1 MKKAKNI
8 FKFSAT
14 AFLVML
20 VLLCIYT
27 FVVTDIMKK
36 DYVNVFGYSYFVVA
50 TGSMSGTIEVDDIIF
65 VKITKDVKVND
76 VVTFKNKDG
85 DIITHRLIKLD
96 GARYITKG
104 DVNNVS
110 DEAISK
116 DQIIGRVSFVVSPSF
131 ILKCIAIFLIIFI
144 FLALVNFDNIIKK
157 FIIGDSNNK
166 EPVLPKKGFNIK
178 QDLKTTQSI
187 SNDNVS
193 IDKNENNNNSKTKK
207 IQSIL
212 KNDSS
217 VELLEDS
224 VPTNSNRLPDDIFKN
239 PKKRFE
245 EPSSGLTVTISID
258 EMEELDKIHS
268 REVLQKEREELVEN
282 YDDYQFS
289 YTPMKKKNKNLREKE
304 TIDFVVSILKCKNNS
319 IAKARM
325 NKKWLER
332 YRYVYKLCFLL
343 LTGSTELLN
352 DEIERP
358 PFKEIYDYD
367 LDKVGL
373 TQSIRNRIYDMPI
386 YVFLRILTYSVLY
399 NDDEMFDG
407 IYKILKYKAMI
418 DPNKEFTQLSR
429 SDKEAFKQVNTL
441 ISFMKKVSNKF
452 DNKHVFELEKIER
465 MVQIG
470 KY

>member
-1 MKKAKNI
+1 M
-8 FKFSAT
+8 
-14 AFLVML
+14 
-20 VLLCIYT
+20 
-27 FVVTDIMKK
+27 
-36 DYVNVFGYSYFVVA
+36 
-50 TGSMSGTIEVDDIIF
+50 
-65 VKITKDVKVND
+65 
-76 VVTFKNKDG
+76 
-85 DIITHRLIKLD
+85 
-96 GARYITKG
+96 
-104 DVNNVS
+104 
-110 DEAISK
+110 
-116 DQIIGRVSFVVSPSF
+116 
-131 ILKCIAIFLIIFI
+131 
-144 FLALVNFDNIIKK
+144 
-157 FIIGDSNNK
+157 
-166 EPVLPKKGFNIK
+166 
-178 QDLKTTQSI
+178 
-187 SNDNVS
+187 
-193 IDKNENNNNSKTKK
+193 
-207 IQSIL
+207 
-212 KNDSS
+212 
-217 VELLEDS
+217 
-224 VPTNSNRLPDDIFKN
+224 NRLPDDIFKN
-239 PKKRFE
+239 PKKRLE

-289 YTPMKKKNKNLREKE
+289 YTPMKKKSKNLREKE

-319 IAKARM
+319 VAKARM

-332 YRYVYKLCFLL
+332 YRYIYKLCFLL
-343 LTGSTELLN
+343 LTRSTDLLN

-386 YVFLRILTYSVLY
+386 YVFLRILTYSILY

-429 SDKEAFKQVNTL
+429 SDKEAFKQINTL
-441 ISFMKKVSNKF
+441 ISFMRKVSNKF